1 MICTR
6 SHTPTGITPGVVA
19 ALDDPP
25 ADKEYFNV
33 IARNRS
39 ESGDE
44 AISPTEGGD
53 RFANARDDSF
63 VLTIPG
69 HPFHPG
75 RGDCS

>member
-6 SHTPTGITPGVVA
+6 SHTATGFTPGVVT

-33 IARNRS
+33 IARAQP
-39 ESGDE
+39 E